1 MHGRGAPSPAAAL
14 DKVVRPKGADG
25 RISWCSGA
33 LSIGTRHADIHT
45 RRDRRGTTRQGAQ
58 EEVKGKGPA
67 EVIGM
72 IIRESKHALGPRR
85 RVHRNAA
92 PEAERPPRDG
102 SVEEAS
108 TASVGGGWTLV

>member
-25 RISWCSGA
+25 RISIG
-33 LSIGTRHADIHT
+33 IGTRHADIHT

-72 IIRESKHALGPRR
+72 IIRKSKHALGPRR